1 MSISLC
7 LGDPLLIPDEKDK
20 QGKERALD
28 ERVRELHQS
37 YISAMQALFNKYKK
51 IAGYPDSELEIL

>member
-1 MSISLC
+1 LSISLC

-37 YISAMQALFNKYKK
+37 YISAMQALFNVDIIGNSIGAK
-51 IAGYPDSELEIL
+51 IAS